1 MPKVNYPG
9 GADGSI
15 GRYGKGRST
24 LVDSF
29 WKRPEAGTKVRIK

>member
-15 GRYGKGRST
+15 GRYGKGQSI
-24 LVDSF
+24 LVDIF
-29 WKRPEAGTKVRIK
+29 MKKT